1 MSSVACTGFWLL
13 TVISGLKLKAYSEG
27 RYMIMKNKDL
37 EYFRK
42 MLIRWREDLYKQ
54 ADVTVTDL
62 QEPTVKAIDPV
73 DQASLGATRDFT
85 LRIRDR
91 ESRLIGKINQS
102 LARIEEGTFGIC
114 DMCGEK
120 ISIQRLK
127 ARPVT
132 NFCITCKNK
141 MEALEETIGM

>member
-1 MSSVACTGFWLL
+1 
-13 TVISGLKLKAYSEG
+13 
-27 RYMIMKNKDL
+27 MKNKDS
-37 EYFRK
+37 EYFLK
-42 MLIRWREDLYKQ
+42 MLTRWQEDLYKQ
-54 ADVTVTDL
+54 SDVIFTDL
-62 QEPTVKAIDPV
+62 QEPTAKPIDPL
-73 DQASLGATRDFT
+73 DQASLEATRDFT
-85 LRIRDR
+85 LRIRNR

-114 DMCGEK
+114 DMCGKK

-141 MEALEETIGM
+141 MEELEETIGM

>member
-1 MSSVACTGFWLL
+1 
-13 TVISGLKLKAYSEG
+13 
-27 RYMIMKNKDL
+27 MIMKNKDS
-37 EYFRK
+37 EYFLK
-42 MLIRWREDLYKQ
+42 MLTRWQEDLYKQ
-54 ADVTVTDL
+54 SDVIFTDL
-62 QEPTVKAIDPV
+62 QEPTAKPIDPL
-73 DQASLGATRDFT
+73 DQASLEATRDFT
-85 LRIRDR
+85 LRIRNR

-114 DMCGEK
+114 DMCGKK

-141 MEALEETIGM
+141 MEELEETIGM

>member
-1 MSSVACTGFWLL
+1 ML
-13 TVISGLKLKAYSEG
+13 T
-27 RYMIMKNKDL
+27 
-37 EYFRK
+37 
-42 MLIRWREDLYKQ
+42 RWQEDLYKH
-54 ADVTVTDL
+54 ADVTVTDF
-62 QEPTVKAIDPV
+62 QEPTVKEIDPV
-73 DQASLGATRDFT
+73 DRASLEAARTFT

-91 ESRLIGKINQS
+91 ESRLIDKINQS

-114 DMCGEK
+114 YMCGEE

-141 MEALEETIGM
+141 METLEETIGM

>member
-1 MSSVACTGFWLL
+1 MLSVACTDFWLL
-13 TVISGLKLKAYSEG
+13 TVISGLKLKAYPEG

-42 MLIRWREDLYKQ
+42 MLIRWQEDLYKQ
-54 ADVTVTDL
+54 AYVTVTDL
-62 QEPTVKAIDPV
+62 QEPTVKAIDLV
-73 DQASLGATRDFT
+73 DQASLGATREFT

-91 ESRLIGKINQS
+91 ESRLIGKIDQS

-120 ISIQRLK
+120 ISLQRLK

-132 NFCITCKNK
+132 NFCIICKNK
-141 MEALEETIGM
+141 MEELEETMGM

>member
-1 MSSVACTGFWLL
+1 
-13 TVISGLKLKAYSEG
+13 
-27 RYMIMKNKDL
+27 MIMKKKDL

-42 MLIRWREDLYKQ
+42 VLVRRQRDLYKQ
-54 ADVTVTDL
+54 ADVANTDL

-73 DQASLGATRDFT
+73 DQASLQTTRDFT
-85 LRIRDR
+85 LRIKVR

-102 LARIEEGTFGIC
+102 LARIEAGTFGIC
-114 DMCGEK
+114 DMCGEE

-132 NFCITCKNK
+132 NFCIICKNK

>member
-1 MSSVACTGFWLL
+1 MV
-13 TVISGLKLKAYSEG
+13 
-27 RYMIMKNKDL
+27 MKSKEL
-37 EYFRK
+37 EFFRK
-42 MLIRWREDLYKQ
+42 ILICWREDLYKQ
-54 ADVTVTDL
+54 ADVAVTDL
-62 QEPTVKAIDPV
+62 QEGAVKAIDPV
-73 DQASLGATRDFT
+73 DQASYEETLDLT

-120 ISIQRLK
+120 ISIQRLR

-132 NFCITCKNK
+132 NFCISCKNK
-141 MEALEETIGM
+141 MEALEETIGL

>member
-1 MSSVACTGFWLL
+1 
-13 TVISGLKLKAYSEG
+13 
-27 RYMIMKNKDL
+27 MKNKDL
-37 EYFRK
+37 EYFCK
-42 MLIRWREDLYKQ
+42 MLTRWRDDLYKQ
-54 ADVTVTDL
+54 ADATFTNL
-62 QEPTVKAIDPV
+62 KEPTVKEIDPL
-73 DQASLGATRDFT
+73 DQASLEATRDFT

-114 DMCGEK
+114 DMCGEE
-120 ISIQRLK
+120 ISIRRLK

-132 NFCITCKNK
+132 NFCITCKTK

>member
-1 MSSVACTGFWLL
+1 
-13 TVISGLKLKAYSEG
+13 
-27 RYMIMKNKDL
+27 MIMKNKNL

-42 MLIRWREDLYKQ
+42 MLIRWQEDLYKQ

-73 DQASLGATRDFT
+73 DQASLGATREFT

-102 LARIEEGTFGIC
+102 LARIEGGTFGIC
-114 DMCGEK
+114 DMCGEE

-141 MEALEETIGM
+141 MEELEETMGM

>member
-1 MSSVACTGFWLL
+1 MLSVACTGFLFL
-13 TVISGLKLKAYSEG
+13 VVISGLKLKACPEWKYI
-27 RYMIMKNKDL
+27 IMKNKDL
-37 EYFRK
+37 EYFHK

-54 ADVTVTDL
+54 ADVTVTEL
-62 QEPTVKAIDPV
+62 QEPSVKAIDPV
-73 DQASLGATRDFT
+73 DQASLQATRDFT

-102 LARIEEGTFGIC
+102 LVRIEEGTFGIC

-127 ARPVT
+127 VRPVT
-132 NFCITCKNK
+132 NFCITCKNE

>member
-1 MSSVACTGFWLL
+1 
-13 TVISGLKLKAYSEG
+13 
-27 RYMIMKNKDL
+27 MKNKDL

-42 MLIRWREDLYKQ
+42 ILDRWLDDLFKQ
-54 ADVTVTDL
+54 ADVTVTEL
-62 QEPTVKAIDPV
+62 QASTVKAVDLL
-73 DQASLGATRDFT
+73 DQASLESTRSFN

-114 DMCGEK
+114 DMCGKK

-127 ARPVT
+127 TRPVT

-141 MEALEETIGM
+141 MEELEETIGM